1 MPAAVGGRA
10 AGAPALAGL
19 RAAGGIV
26 KAWRF
31 RRAAVAR
38 LLGGWLIAAVVL
50 AVPSAHAEEVFTSQA
65 AAAGATDSTWIPA
78 PAVPAAVCI
87 VDTGNDANPDTT
99 NVVARLAV
107 DDGDGADLGATKHG
121 TLMSMIA
128 AAPYNQFG
136 MVGIAP
142 SIKVVSV
149 RATRS
154 GDGFTFG
161 EILKG
166 IDVCRVWRM
175 TYNIKVVSLS
185 LGAINTGPLDSATEQ
200 AMSDAVDK
208 ARAAGI
214 DVVAAAGN
222 HPGAVDWPA
231 AYGPIVAVAAADN
244 TGAQCGFAATGAEVD
259 LWAPGCPQDVALPDG
274 RAAWASGSSEATAL
288 TAAVLAQLRG
298 LRPDLTVD
306 DAEEMLKSHANAG
319 QAGGTL
325 DVDGAFRAAELT
337 DQLAYGHGSIPG
349 LSLSAGA
356 SSVDTLASSQQGSPS
371 PALVVAGTPTTSP
384 PVRLPRLTTT
394 RPRGRLPRPS
404 VRAVRANRGLLTLI
418 FKNKAKGIRAHVD
431 LYTRKRGRAF
441 PSLTRRLRVDGD
453 RLRTRFSGTL
463 GEVSITYRD
472 PKAIKGASA
481 PLSLHL
487 SS

>member
-10 AGAPALAGL
+10 ADAPALAGV
-19 RAAGGIV
+19 RAAGGV
-26 KAWRF
+26 VRARRF

-38 LLGGWLIAAVVL
+38 LLGLGLIAPAVL
-50 AVPSAHAEEVFTSQA
+50 AAPSAYAEEIFTSQA

-78 PAVPAAVCI
+78 PAVPVAVCI

-142 SIKVVSV
+142 SIEVVSV

-154 GDGFTFG
+154 GDGFTFADV
-161 EILKG
+161 LKG
-166 IDVCRVWRM
+166 IDACRLWRM
-175 TYNIKVVSLS
+175 TYNIKVISLS
-185 LGAINTGPLDSATEQ
+185 LGAPNTGPLDRATEQ
-200 AMSDAVDK
+200 AMGDAVDS
-208 ARAAGI
+208 ARAAGM

-222 HPGAVDWPA
+222 HPGVVDWPA
-231 AYGPIVAVAAADN
+231 AYEPVLAVGAADDTGTRCSFAAA
-244 TGAQCGFAATGAEVD
+244 GPQVD

-288 TAAVLAQLRG
+288 TAAVLAQLRS
-298 LRPDLTVD
+298 LRPDLAVD
-306 DAEEMLKSHANAG
+306 GAEAVLRSNAYAQ
-319 QAGGTL
+319 QAGSTL
-325 DVDGAFRAAELT
+325 DADSAFRAAGLS
-337 DQLAYGHGSIPG
+337 DQLAHGHRSIPD
-349 LSLSAGA
+349 LSPTTGA
-356 SSVDTLASSQQGSPS
+356 SSLNAAEAPQPGSPS
-371 PALVVAGTPTTSP
+371 PPLVVARLPAATP
-384 PVRLPRLTTT
+384 PVMLPRMTTT
-394 RPRGRLPRPS
+394 KPRERLPRPL
-404 VRAVRANRGLLTLI
+404 VRAVRVSHGLLTLI
-418 FKNKAKGIRAHVD
+418 FKNKGKGIQAHVD

-441 PSLTRRLRVDGD
+441 PTVTRRLRVDGA

-463 GEVSITYRD
+463 AEVSITYRD
-472 PKAIKGASA
+472 PKAIKGMSA

-487 SS
+487 QS